1 MTGVWR
7 VNDADDRVSSAI
19 RNVPAAALS
28 VVRSAAEPAKFSSR
42 GGIVSSFTVSL
53 LWFLLF
59 AGGGI
64 YLAYNRINLLAATAA
79 SGAALAAYLLFG
91 TAPLI
96 WKLVLIVPFVP
107 LVIANMDN
115 YRRERITRPALR
127 IYREMLPS
135 MSDTEREALEA
146 GSVWWDGELFS
157 GMPDW
162 DRLMSF
168 PAPELSDEEQAFID
182 GPCEELCR
190 MLDDWDISHE
200 RADMPAEVWD
210 FIKKNRFFA
219 MIIPKHYGGL
229 EFSAYANAM
238 VIAKLASRSTVAS
251 STVGVPNSLG
261 PAELLLHYGTDEQ
274 KDHYLPGLASGDEI
288 PCFALTSPQA
298 GSDAAALIDTGI
310 VCKDTWNG
318 KKIVGIRLN
327 WDKRYITLAP
337 VATVLGLAFKL
348 SDPDHLIGDKDDYGI
363 TAALIPTDIP
373 GVTVGRRHHPL
384 NIPFQNGPT
393 SGKDVFVPLDYIIGG
408 QEMAGKGWKMLVELL
423 SVGRAITLPSS
434 AAGGSQAASWSAGA
448 YTQLRK
454 QFGVPVAKFDGVG
467 EALARIAGHTYIM
480 NAAVTVTSGAIDQGE
495 KPAVP
500 SAILKYHCTEF
511 GRKVANDTMDVHGGK
526 AIMLGPRNYVGRG
539 YMATPIAITVEGA
552 NILTRS
558 LIIFGQGAM
567 RCHPFVLRELHAA
580 QDENEERG
588 LIEFDDAL
596 FSHIG
601 YAVSNLARAFFL
613 ALTHAKF
620 SSVPINTPTRRYYQN
635 INRYSAAFAL
645 ASDFAML
652 TLGGKLKI
660 KELLSA
666 RLGDVLSS
674 MYLASTVLKHFEN
687 QGRRATDLPL
697 VEWSV
702 RTLMYNAQEQLH
714 SFLRNFP
721 NRPVAFLLRWFI
733 FPRGRTYSAPSDA
746 LGRKLVDLVTKSG
759 EGRDRLS
766 KQAYTTAEPGNPLG
780 LLQEALLL
788 SEALAPLEQKLKQA
802 HKEGLIKSEYIGHQI
817 DEAELAEVIND
828 SEASRMREYQQ
839 KVLDLLAVDDFA
851 PEEIGRAGARSEG
864 ITPAA
869 SSNMDTGKSSKK
881 PVVKKRGSP
890 AGKKAATKKT
900 SKKKK

>member
-1 MTGVWR
+1 
-7 VNDADDRVSSAI
+7 
-19 RNVPAAALS
+19 L
-28 VVRSAAEPAKFSSR
+28 
-42 GGIVSSFTVSL
+42 SSFVVGL
-53 LWFLLF
+53 FWFLVF

-64 YLAYNRINLLAATAA
+64 YLAYNRINLLASSIAIGAGLVAYSLFGSA
-79 SGAALAAYLLFG
+79 SGFWLLILWLG
-91 TAPLI
+91 
-96 WKLVLIVPFVP
+96 FVP
-107 LVIANMDN
+107 LTVANMEDF
-115 YRRERITRPALR
+115 RREKISRPALAV
-127 IYREMLPS
+127 YRKMLPS

-168 PAPELSDEEQAFID
+168 PAPALSDEEQAFVD

-190 MLDDWDISHE
+190 MLDDWDVSY
-200 RADMPAEVWD
+200 RRGDLPAEVWA
-210 FIKKNRFFA
+210 FIKKHRFFA

-274 KDHYLPGLASGDEI
+274 KDRYLPALASGDEI

-310 VCKDTWNG
+310 VCKGTWQG
-318 KKIVGIRLN
+318 KQITGIRLN
-327 WDKRYITLAP
+327 WNKRYITLAP

-348 SDPDHLIGDKDDYGI
+348 YDPDHLIGDQDEYGI
-363 TAALIPTDIP
+363 TAALIPTDTD
-373 GVTVGRRHHPL
+373 GVTVGRRHNPL
-384 NIPFQNGPT
+384 SIAFQNGPT
-393 SGKDVFVPLDYIIGG
+393 TGEDVFVPLDYIIGG

-423 SVGRAITLPSS
+423 AVGRAITLPSS
-434 AAGGSQAASWSAGA
+434 AAGGSQAASWAAGA
-448 YTQLRK
+448 YTVLRK
-454 QFGVPVAKFDGVG
+454 QFGVSISRFDGVG
-467 EALARIAGHTYIM
+467 EALARIAGNTYIM
-480 NAAVTVTSGAIDQGE
+480 NAAVSITSGAIDQGE

-500 SAILKYHCTEF
+500 SAILKYHCTEL

-526 AIMLGPRNYVGRG
+526 AVMMGPKNYVGRA
-539 YMATPIAITVEGA
+539 YMSTPIAITVEGA

-567 RCHPFVLRELHAA
+567 RCHPFVLRELQAA
-580 QDENEERG
+580 QNENEERG
-588 LIEFDDAL
+588 LTEFDDAL

-601 YAVSNLARAFFL
+601 YAISNTARAFFL

-620 SSVPINTPTRRYYQN
+620 SNVPLNTPTRRYYQN

-674 MYLASTVLKHFEN
+674 MYLASAVLKHFEN
-687 QGRRATDLPL
+687 QGRRASDLPL

-702 RTLMYNAQEQLH
+702 RTLMYQAQEQLH
-714 SFLRNFP
+714 SFLQNFP
-721 NRPVAFLLRWFI
+721 NRPVAIMLRFFI
-733 FPRGRTYSAPSDA
+733 FPRGRTFSAPSDA
-746 LGRKLVDLVTKSG
+746 LGRKVVDLITHSG
-759 EGRDRLS
+759 EARNRLCQ
-766 KQAYTTAEPGNPLG
+766 QAYTTLEPGNPLG

-788 SEALAPLEQKLKQA
+788 SEQMTPLEQKLRQA
-802 HKEGLIKSEYIGHQI
+802 QKERLITSEYLGQQI
-817 DEAELAEVIND
+817 DEAENAEII
-828 SEASRMREYQQ
+828 SKEEAARMRDYHN
-839 KVLDLLAVDDFA
+839 KVLDLLAVDDFDPA
-851 PEEIGRAGARSEG
+851 DFGRTVLAE
-864 ITPAA
+864 TPLRTKPKA
-869 SSNMDTGKSSKK
+869 SSPGTKRKAKK
-881 PVVKKRGSP
+881 KVVR
-890 AGKKAATKKT
+890 KKAT
-900 SKKKK
+900 SSTPGRKKKKSN